1 MGKKSGH
8 LGKSYIF
15 GQNRMFFTK
24 KEGARMTET
33 EWMRRFSN
41 NLYEL
46 IKDGYL
52 TQDELSEL
60 IGYSQPTISR
70 WLNMV
75 QAPSIFAV
83 INLSYALDIDY
94 EQLID
99 FGEMVKQ

>member
-1 MGKKSGH
+1 MGFWAKPIFSG
-8 LGKSYIF
+8 KIVYFSS
-15 GQNRMFFTK
+15 R

-75 QAPSIFAV
+75 QAPSVFAV